1 MPIVAI
7 PSPWLEGPMST
18 DRPTPEDPG
27 DADRPLSVDVDALP
41 LNKVCELADF
51 SVPEFRSFAQSAF
64 PELVRRLGPD
74 FPAGFEYRKYWEVVM
89 AARAFQFGGVLD
101 PRAEVRVCGNEPTI
115 FWLTNYVAR
124 VFATDLYLTKGWKES
139 ANASML
145 SDPRSTRTCR
155 GDASTWLSST

>member
-101 PRAEVRVCGNEPTI
+101 PRAEVLCGQRTH
-115 FWLTNYVAR
+115 
-124 VFATDLYLTKGWKES
+124 DLLADELRGAGLRHRPVPDQGLEES